1 MGYRRFARVRPC
13 FDIDST
19 TLSSGSL
26 RLVDK
31 QHCLPR
37 RTCGRY
43 ITRPWCN
50 GNTWRGLWSKV
61 TDRYFRGERSRKGAT
76 RFSARDEGETW
87 SLRSLRAGFP
97 TEEERVIERMVQK
110 RFLLADDEIIFLSF
124 FSRKAWKVK
133 KLWCMCICVCV
144 CENICGVEKIQVSL
158 IIGELDTGARFFL
171 CKGDGFLMFRYIR
184 KQINGIRL

>member
-110 RFLLADDEIIFLSF
+110 RFFARRWWDNFSF
-124 FSRKAWKVK
+124 FFFEKGVKSEKTVVYVYMCVRVWKY
-133 KLWCMCICVCV
+133 L
-144 CENICGVEKIQVSL
+144 
-158 IIGELDTGARFFL
+158 
-171 CKGDGFLMFRYIR
+171 
-184 KQINGIRL
+184 

>member
-76 RFSARDEGETW
+76 RFSTRDEGETW

-124 FSRKAWKVK
+124 FRERREKWKNCGVCVYVCACVKIFVAWKRYKFHWLLVNWTLMQDFLYAK
-133 KLWCMCICVCV
+133 EMDFWCFVIF
-144 CENICGVEKIQVSL
+144 EN
-158 IIGELDTGARFFL
+158 R
-171 CKGDGFLMFRYIR
+171 
-184 KQINGIRL
+184 